1 MRSNK
6 SAPAAKKSAR
16 RAAPDKQRDV
26 VVSLQH
32 LRLATREIGRSYISR
47 VERDI
52 LELMDAVEEHAK
64 RDTAKN
70 DSTQEIL
77 RTLEELSV
85 KPQKGRRKDLRRI
98 EKAVSKMMRLVAE
111 KK

>member
-1 MRSNK
+1 M
-6 SAPAAKKSAR
+6 
-16 RAAPDKQRDV
+16 
-26 VVSLQH
+26 SLQH

-52 LELMDAVEEHAK
+52 VELMDAVEERAK
-64 RDTAKN
+64 RDHAKN

-98 EKAVSKMMRLVAE
+98 EKAVAKMMRLVAE